1 MSSSSDVLQYGDE
14 IALQFMPTNDHI
26 QNDTGVVSGHNHR
39 VDGYVVGTPERTDAA
54 GVRFASSGCMQ
65 NQTQCRL
72 IVHTAEQYEA
82 AKNLL
87 QFEDE
92 AAKNMVDSSLA
103 LKQTGSN
110 SHTKTNQLR
119 KTLSRTTS
127 TDKTASA
134 DENNNPQNAEEILKK
149 QANAEDAANK
159 NEFEL
164 KTGQPIAYGDKIQLL
179 NSMST
184 QFLQG
189 DKRVATEDTTAL
201 RVKLSHV
208 QHGRSKGS
216 LWEIIPGFRK

>member
-1 MSSSSDVLQYGDE
+1 MSSSSDILQYGDE
-14 IALQFMPTNDHI
+14 IALQFMPTNDHT
-26 QNDTGVVSGHNHR
+26 QNDTSAISGHDHR

-54 GVRFASSGCMQ
+54 GVRFALAGCMW
-65 NQTQCRL
+65 NQTQCKL
-72 IVHTAEQYEA
+72 IVHTTEQYEA

-87 QFEDE
+87 QFEYE
-92 AAKNMVDSSLA
+92 AAKN
-103 LKQTGSN
+103 KQTGSN
-110 SHTKTNQLR
+110 NHTKTNLLR
-119 KTLSRTTS
+119 KSLSRTTS
-127 TDKTASA
+127 I
-134 DENNNPQNAEEILKK
+134 DENYNPQNAEEILKK
-149 QANAEDAANK
+149 RANAEDAANK

-189 DKRVATEDTTAL
+189 DKHVAAEDTTAL

>member
-87 QFEDE
+87 KP
-92 AAKNMVDSSLA
+92 AVRL
-103 LKQTGSN
+103 
-110 SHTKTNQLR
+110 
-119 KTLSRTTS
+119 LS
-127 TDKTASA
+127 
-134 DENNNPQNAEEILKK
+134 I
-149 QANAEDAANK
+149 
-159 NEFEL
+159 
-164 KTGQPIAYGDKIQLL
+164 
-179 NSMST
+179 
-184 QFLQG
+184 
-189 DKRVATEDTTAL
+189 
-201 RVKLSHV
+201 
-208 QHGRSKGS
+208 RSK
-216 LWEIIPGFRK
+216 